1 MEDPPPGPGSP
12 PGSDRRA
19 LCHVA
24 LVGATFAVCLVRL
37 AGFVKDN
44 AVNLLFED
52 QWDFLKPLFDG
63 KGPWDC
69 FFWQHGPH
77 RQGLGGLIDWF
88 LYRVTDWD
96 VRADAWAAVVV
107 LTLTAIAAVAL
118 ASRLRGRLSWSD
130 AGFPLLLLG
139 PIHWETM
146 VLTPNLAHSI
156 LPLFFTVMLAN
167 AWISSGLIP
176 RVLGVGL
183 FGALTLFTGYGSCGV
198 PVTASLALLLWLRAR
213 SGKMDAE
220 QRPAI
225 LILALLGVAAVVFA
239 WGYHWDRGT
248 PVWRFP
254 MPNWWDYPRFCAL
267 MFTSLLGLR
276 SVYAATLA
284 HGHVANT
291 MSPLVQQVVSAAL
304 VAVGAM
310 LLALVV
316 GVFLAAAVRMWRR
329 EAPARAKAVWVLSG
343 TSLLYAG
350 LTAFGRLPITIQAA
364 FMGRYLTL
372 LTPAVCGLAIAA
384 EAGSMVR
391 HRSLGRC
398 LLIGWVALASVIWCD
413 FSPERNASAIAM
425 AKHRWIASYL
435 KTRDLSAA
443 NKESAFLVYYPD
455 PASPI
460 IAGRL
465 RWLEQR
471 RLSFFRDEE
480 KKPAGPDTPR

>member
-1 MEDPPPGPGSP
+1 
-12 PGSDRRA
+12 
-19 LCHVA
+19 
-24 LVGATFAVCLVRL
+24 
-37 AGFVKDN
+37 
-44 AVNLLFED
+44 
-52 QWDFLKPLFDG
+52 
-63 KGPWDC
+63 
-69 FFWQHGPH
+69 
-77 RQGLGGLIDWF
+77 
-88 LYRVTDWD
+88 
-96 VRADAWAAVVV
+96 
-107 LTLTAIAAVAL
+107 
-118 ASRLRGRLSWSD
+118 
-130 AGFPLLLLG
+130 
-139 PIHWETM
+139 M

-167 AWISSGLIP
+167 AWISPGLIP

-183 FGALTLFTGYGSCGV
+183 FGALTLFTGYGSCGA
-198 PVTASLALLLWLRAR
+198 PVTASLALLLWLRA
-213 SGKMDAE
+213 GNVKMDAE

-239 WGYHWDRGT
+239 RGYHWDRGT

-284 HGHVANT
+284 HGPVAST
-291 MSPLVQQVVSAAL
+291 MSPFVQQVVSAAL

-316 GVFLAAAVRMWRR
+316 GAFLAAAVRMWRR
-329 EAPARAKAVWVLSG
+329 EASARAKAVWVLSG

-364 FMGRYLTL
+364 FMWRYLTL
-372 LTPAVCGLAIAA
+372 LTPAVCGLAIVA
-384 EAGSMVR
+384 EARLISSQR
-391 HRSLGRC
+391 LLGRG
-398 LLIGWVALASVIWCD
+398 LMIGWVVLASVVWSN
-413 FSPERNASAIAM
+413 FSPERDAAASAM
-425 AKHRWIASYL
+425 GKDRWIASYL

-443 NKESAFLVYYPD
+443 NRESAFLVYDPD

-471 RLSFFRDEE
+471 HLSFFRDEAR
-480 KKPAGPDTPR
+480 KSAGPDAPR

>member
-1 MEDPPPGPGSP
+1 MEDPHPGPGSL

-37 AGFVKDN
+37 VGFVKDN

-63 KGPWDC
+63 KGPWAC

-77 RQGLGGLIDWF
+77 RQGLGGMIDWF

-107 LTLTAIAAVAL
+107 LALTAIAAVAL

-183 FGALTLFTGYGSCGV
+183 FGALTLFTGYGSCGA
-198 PVTASLALLLWLRAR
+198 PVTVSLALLLWLRSR
-213 SGKMDAE
+213 SGKMDTE

-248 PVWRFP
+248 TVWRFP

-276 SVYAATLA
+276 SIYAATLA
-284 HGHVANT
+284 NGREAGASFGN
-291 MSPLVQQVVSAAL
+291 QVISAA
-304 VAVGAM
+304 VVFVGAVF
-310 LLALVV
+310 LALVV
-316 GVFLAAAVRMWRR
+316 VAFVAAVAKIWRR
-329 EAPARAKAVWVLSG
+329 EATARAKAVWILMG
-343 TSLLYAG
+343 TSLAYAAF
-350 LTAFGRLPITIQAA
+350 TAVGRLPITIQAA
-364 FMGRYLTL
+364 FMWRYLTL

-391 HRSLGRC
+391 HKSLGRC
-398 LLIGWVALASVIWCD
+398 LLIGWVALASVIWCN
-413 FSPERNASAIAM
+413 FTPERKASAIAM
-425 AKHRWIASYL
+425 AKNRWIASYL

-443 NKESAFLVYYPD
+443 NQESAFVVYYPD

-465 RWLEQR
+465 HWLEQR
-471 RLSFFRDEE
+471 RLSFFRDGE
-480 KKPAGPDTPR
+480 KKPAGPDAPR